1 MDGPIGPSSYNLLA
15 ITDLDPLTIVVFAVV
30 AIAAGWF
37 FANLLTKRATSG
49 AQVERKRILEEANE
63 ASDRLK
69 TEARSEAKAWI
80 QDQRDSYNREV
91 RETRAELKDEERR
104 ISKREDEIERRMDLL
119 RGKERKLDSGEKS
132 LKSREQRVS
141 QREEEIERIYE
152 DSRDQLQRIS
162 GLSREEAE
170 KTLLKRLEQDLEH
183 ESDALVARM
192 IERTQEQVE
201 ERSLDILAS
210 SIQRLASSYCQEA
223 TSNSLELPNDEMK
236 GRVIGREGRNI
247 RAFEK
252 VTGVDV
258 IVDDTPGV
266 INLSCFDPIRREM
279 ATRALGQ
286 LIADGR
292 IHPSRIEE
300 VVAETKRE
308 MNELI
313 QKTGRQTSIEL
324 DIPRMHP
331 KLVTLLGRLRFRS
344 SYGQNVLDHSVECAN
359 LAGMIAG
366 ELGLDVQLAK
376 RCALFHDIGKAVD
389 HQFEGGHP
397 EIGANLLRRYDEP
410 AEVCN
415 SAASH
420 HNDVPQE
427 SIYAV
432 IVQAADSISGSRPGA
447 RGESLERYIQRLEKL
462 ESLVTSFSGVKNAQA
477 IQAGREVRVFVNAQ
491 RVNDKKAI
499 RLCHDI
505 AKQIESELTY
515 PGEIKVT
522 LIRETRVTEYA
533 R

>member
-1 MDGPIGPSSYNLLA
+1 MDVTSLLIG
-15 ITDLDPLTIVVFAVV
+15 AV
-30 AIAAGWF
+30 AAGVPASF
-37 FANLLTKRATSG
+37 IVASMLTKRSTST
-49 AQVERKRILEEANE
+49 AQVERKRILDE
-63 ASDRLK
+63 ASQESERLRQEAR
-69 TEARSEAKAWI
+69 TEAKSWM
-80 QDQRDSYNREV
+80 QDQREDLQKEV
-91 RETRAELKDEERR
+91 RETRKDLKDEERR
-104 ISKREDEIERRMDLL
+104 ISKREDELERRMDLL
-119 RGKERKLDSGEKS
+119 KGKERKVEKGEAHLVQRETRVSRMEEDTQRLQEDAKET
-132 LKSREQRVS
+132 LQNIAGMSREQ
-141 QREEEIERIYE
+141 
-152 DSRDQLQRIS
+152 
-162 GLSREEAE
+162 AE
-170 KTLLKRLEQDLEH
+170 QTLLTRLEQDLEH

-192 IERTQEQVE
+192 VDRTNEKVE
-201 ERSLDILAS
+201 DRARDILATT
-210 SIQRLASSYCQEA
+210 IQRLASSYCQEA
-223 TSNSLELPNDEMK
+223 TSTSIELPNDEMK

-252 VTGVDV
+252 TTGVDV

-266 INLSCFDPIRREM
+266 INLACFDPIRREM
-279 ATRALGQ
+279 AARALTQ

-313 QKTGRQTSIEL
+313 QKTGRQVGLDL
-324 DIPRMHP
+324 DIPRLHP
-331 KLVTLLGRLRFRS
+331 KLITLLGRLRFRS

-366 ELGLDVQLAK
+366 EMGLNVQLAK

-397 EIGANLLRRYDEP
+397 EIGASLLRRYDEAP
-410 AEVCN
+410 EVCN
-415 SAASH
+415 AAASH

-427 SIYAV
+427 TIYAV
-432 IVQAADSISGSRPGA
+432 ITQAADSISGSRPGA

-462 ESLVTSFSGVKNAQA
+462 ESLVTSFAGVKNAQA

-491 RVNDKKAI
+491 RVTDKRAI

>member
-1 MDGPIGPSSYNLLA
+1 MDPILA
-15 ITDLDPLTIVVFAVV
+15 GIIGAV
-30 AIAAGWF
+30 AAGIPAALLI
-37 FANLLTKRATSG
+37 ANILTKRAGSA
-49 AQVERKRILEEANE
+49 AQLERKRMLEEANQE
-63 ASDRLK
+63 ADRVRQDAR
-69 TEARSEAKAWI
+69 TESKAWI
-80 QDQRDSYNREV
+80 QDQREDFQKEV
-91 RETRAELKDEERR
+91 REAKKDLKGEERR
-104 ISKREDEIERRMDLL
+104 ISKREDELERRMDLL
-119 RGKERKLDSGEKS
+119 KGKERKVEKGEAA
-132 LKSREQRVS
+132 LTQRDERIGK
-141 QREEEIERIYE
+141 REEEIEHLYDEARE
-152 DSRDQLQRIS
+152 NLQSIA
-162 GLSREEAE
+162 GMSREQAE
-170 KTLLKRLEQDLEH
+170 KTLLTRIEQDLEH

-192 IERTQEQVE
+192 IERTQEKVE
-201 ERSLDILAS
+201 DRARDILATT
-210 SIQRLASSYCQEA
+210 IQRLASSYCQEA
-223 TSNSLELPNDEMK
+223 TSTSLELPNDEMK

-252 VTGVDV
+252 TTGVDV

-266 INLSCFDPIRREM
+266 INLACFDPIRREM
-279 ATRALGQ
+279 AARALGQ

-308 MNELI
+308 MNEQI
-313 QKTGRQTSIEL
+313 QQTGRQVSIDL

-344 SYGQNVLDHSVECAN
+344 SYGQNVLDHSIECAN

-366 ELGLDVQLAK
+366 EMGLDVQLAK

-397 EIGANLLRRYDEP
+397 EIGASLLRRYDEP

-462 ESLVTSFSGVKNAQA
+462 ESLVTSFAGVKNAQA

-491 RVNDKKAI
+491 RVTDKKAI

-505 AKQIESELTY
+505 AKQIENELTY

>member
-1 MDGPIGPSSYNLLA
+1 MEPEY
-15 ITDLDPLTIVVFAVV
+15 IVVAVV
-30 AIAAGWF
+30 VGVVVGVGAGWF
-37 FANLLTKRATSG
+37 IANVLTNRITSK
-49 AQVERKRILEEANE
+49 AQLERKRLLEEANTE
-63 ASDRLK
+63 SERLK
-69 TEARSEAKAWI
+69 EAARQESKAWI
-80 QDQRDSYNREV
+80 KDQREDFQREV
-91 RETRAELKDEERR
+91 REVRADIKNEQRR
-104 ISKREDEIERRMDLL
+104 ISKREDEIERGMELL
-119 RGKERKLDSGEKS
+119 RVKESKIEKGEEA
-132 LKSREQRVS
+132 LVSRERGIS
-141 QREEEIERIYE
+141 AREEEVEHVHE
-152 DSRDQLQRIS
+152 EARDNLQRVA
-162 GLSREEAE
+162 GMSREEAE
-170 KTLLKRLEQDLEH
+170 KTLLTRLEQDLEH
-183 ESDALVARM
+183 ESDALISRM
-192 IERTQEQVE
+192 IERTQEKVE
-201 ERSLDILAS
+201 ERAKDILAA
-210 SIQRLASSYCQEA
+210 SIQRLASTYCKEQ
-223 TSNSLELPNDEMK
+223 TSTSLELPNDEMK

-252 VTGVDV
+252 TTGVDV

-266 INLSCFDPIRREM
+266 INLACFDPIRREM
-279 ATRALGQ
+279 AARALGQ
-286 LIADGR
+286 LITDGR

-313 QKTGRQTSIEL
+313 QQTGRQVSIDL

-331 KLVTLLGRLRFRS
+331 KLVTLLGRLRYRS

-366 ELGLDVQLAK
+366 EMGLDVQLAK

-397 EIGANLLRRYDEP
+397 EIGGSLLRRYDEP
-410 AEVCN
+410 PEVCN

-432 IVQAADSISGSRPGA
+432 IIQAADSISGSRPGA
-447 RGESLERYIQRLEKL
+447 RGESLERYIQRLEKI
-462 ESLVTSFSGVKNAQA
+462 EALVTSFAGVKSAQA

-491 RVNDKKAI
+491 RVTDKRAL

-505 AKQIESELTY
+505 AKQIEDELTY

>member
-201 ERSLDILAS
+201 ERS
-210 SIQRLASSYCQEA
+210 
-223 TSNSLELPNDEMK
+223 P
-236 GRVIGREGRNI
+236 
-247 RAFEK
+247 
-252 VTGVDV
+252 
-258 IVDDTPGV
+258 
-266 INLSCFDPIRREM
+266 
-279 ATRALGQ
+279 
-286 LIADGR
+286 
-292 IHPSRIEE
+292 
-300 VVAETKRE
+300 
-308 MNELI
+308 
-313 QKTGRQTSIEL
+313 
-324 DIPRMHP
+324 
-331 KLVTLLGRLRFRS
+331 
-344 SYGQNVLDHSVECAN
+344 
-359 LAGMIAG
+359 
-366 ELGLDVQLAK
+366 
-376 RCALFHDIGKAVD
+376 
-389 HQFEGGHP
+389 
-397 EIGANLLRRYDEP
+397 
-410 AEVCN
+410 
-415 SAASH
+415 
-420 HNDVPQE
+420 
-427 SIYAV
+427 
-432 IVQAADSISGSRPGA
+432 
-447 RGESLERYIQRLEKL
+447 
-462 ESLVTSFSGVKNAQA
+462 
-477 IQAGREVRVFVNAQ
+477 
-491 RVNDKKAI
+491 
-499 RLCHDI
+499 
-505 AKQIESELTY
+505 
-515 PGEIKVT
+515 
-522 LIRETRVTEYA
+522 
-533 R
+533 

>member
-1 MDGPIGPSSYNLLA
+1 
-15 ITDLDPLTIVVFAVV
+15 
-30 AIAAGWF
+30 
-37 FANLLTKRATSG
+37 
-49 AQVERKRILEEANE
+49 
-63 ASDRLK
+63 
-69 TEARSEAKAWI
+69 
-80 QDQRDSYNREV
+80 
-91 RETRAELKDEERR
+91 
-104 ISKREDEIERRMDLL
+104 
-119 RGKERKLDSGEKS
+119 
-132 LKSREQRVS
+132 
-141 QREEEIERIYE
+141 
-152 DSRDQLQRIS
+152 
-162 GLSREEAE
+162 
-170 KTLLKRLEQDLEH
+170 
-183 ESDALVARM
+183 
-192 IERTQEQVE
+192 
-201 ERSLDILAS
+201 
-210 SIQRLASSYCQEA
+210 
-223 TSNSLELPNDEMK
+223 MK

-252 VTGVDV
+252 TTGVDV

-279 ATRALGQ
+279 ASRALAQ

-313 QKTGRQTSIEL
+313 QKTGRQVAIDL
-324 DIPRMHP
+324 DIPGMHP

-344 SYGQNVLDHSVECAN
+344 SYGQNVLDHSIECAN

-366 ELGLDVQLAK
+366 EMGLDVQLAK
-376 RCALFHDIGKAVD
+376 RCALFHDVGKAVD

-397 EIGANLLRRYDEP
+397 EIGASLLRRYDEAP
-410 AEVCN
+410 EVQN
-415 SAASH
+415 AAASH

-427 SIYAV
+427 TIYSV
-432 IVQAADSISGSRPGA
+432 LVQAADSISGSRPGA

-462 ESLVTSFSGVKNAQA
+462 ESLVTSFAGVKNAQA

-491 RVNDKKAI
+491 RVTDKKAT

>member
-1 MDGPIGPSSYNLLA
+1 MEYLLPIGVA
-15 ITDLDPLTIVVFAVV
+15 IVVGL
-30 AIAAGWF
+30 AAGWA
-37 FANLLTKRATSG
+37 FAHFNTRRVSSQ
-49 AQVERKRILEEANE
+49 AQLERKRLLEDAHAEAE
-63 ASDRLK
+63 RLR
-69 TEARSEAKAWI
+69 TDSRQESKAWI
-80 QDQRDSYNREV
+80 QDQRDTFNKEV
-91 RETRAELKDEERR
+91 RETRAELKEEERR
-104 ISKREDEIERRMDLL
+104 ISKREDELERRMDLL
-119 RGKERKLDSGEKS
+119 KGKEHKLEQGEAG
-132 LKSREQRVS
+132 LQTRENRIGH
-141 QREEEIERIYE
+141 REEELETLHEKARE
-152 DSRDQLQRIS
+152 ELLVVAELSRD
-162 GLSREEAE
+162 EAR
-170 KTLLKRLEQDLEH
+170 KTVLERLEQELEH
-183 ESDALVARM
+183 ESDAMVARM
-192 IERTQEQVE
+192 VERTQEKVE
-201 ERSLDILAS
+201 DRARDILATTL
-210 SIQRLASSYCQEA
+210 QRLSSSYCQES
-223 TSNSLELPNDEMK
+223 TVTSLELPNDEMK

-252 VTGVDV
+252 TTGVDV

-279 ATRALGQ
+279 ASRALAQ

-313 QKTGRQTSIEL
+313 QKTGRQVAL
-324 DIPRMHP
+324 DLDLPRVHP
-331 KLVTLLGRLRFRS
+331 KLVTLLGRLRFRT
-344 SYGQNVLDHSVECAN
+344 SYGQNVLDHSIECAN

-366 ELGLDVQLAK
+366 EMGLDVRLAK
-376 RCALFHDIGKAVD
+376 RAALFHDVGKAVD

-410 AEVCN
+410 AEVQN
-415 SAASH
+415 AAASH

-491 RVNDKKAI
+491 RVNDKRAI

-505 AKQIESELTY
+505 AKQIETELQY